1 MMNLWSP
8 QFYAASPGG
17 KRYFWDNENLSSCFW
32 EDSTT
37 DLNLIRGSLIGID
50 GRRCDSLR
58 T

>member
-1 MMNLWSP
+1 MNLWSP

-17 KRYFWDNENLSSCFW
+17 KWYFWDNENLYSCFW
-32 EDSTT
+32 EDSTS
-37 DLNLIRGSLIGID
+37 DLNLIRGCLIGID